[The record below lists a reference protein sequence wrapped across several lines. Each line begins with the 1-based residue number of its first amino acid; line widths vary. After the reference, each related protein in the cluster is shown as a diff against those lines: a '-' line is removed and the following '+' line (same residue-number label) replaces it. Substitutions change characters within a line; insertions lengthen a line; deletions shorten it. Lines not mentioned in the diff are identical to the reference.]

1 MCRVGVMFGKL
12 PLVLLIASASFVA
25 TSVFSRDY
33 WKYLLRAMANYRASC
48 TWARFVLSDARMR
61 EMARH
66 DRSLMFRLQRP
77 YLRTALTTAQ
87 KLGYLLDHYRW
98 LRDALPPA
106 LTHTL
111 LHEGHVVLA
120 RLSETYRIAL
130 LPVGRNGKEGEL
142 VMALMMNDA
151 PLMLAA
157 FAVHRFGDGLAL
169 DIGCM
174 QGLRDDD
181 ALALQRQATRDLH
194 GLRPRQALLVA
205 LYAFAAH
212 YGIRQLLGVP
222 NDAHIYQDSARTRG
236 RVRADFDDF
245 WEEMGATR
253 ERANYRL
260 PVNLPRKPIEA
271 VPSHKRAQYRRRY
284 ALEQTLETSL
294 QEVLVTSGYID
305 RTHLVAFLPH
315 CAAA

>member
-1 MCRVGVMFGKL
+1 MFGKL
-12 PLVLLIASASFVA
+12 PLLLLIASASFVA

-33 WKYLLRAMANYRASC
+33 WKYLLRAMASYRASC
-48 TWARFVLSDARMR
+48 AWARFVLSDARMR

-77 YLRTALTTAQ
+77 YLRTALPTAQ
-87 KLGYLLDHYRW
+87 KLCYLLDHYRW
-98 LRDALPPA
+98 MRDALSPA
-106 LTHTL
+106 VTSAL
-111 LHEGHVVLA
+111 LHDGRVVLA
-120 RLSETYRIAL
+120 RLSGTYRIELMTA
-130 LPVGRNGKEGEL
+130 GRNGKEGEL
-142 VMALMMNDA
+142 AMALMMDDA

-174 QGLRDDD
+174 QGLRNDD

-194 GLRPRQALLVA
+194 GLRPKQALLVA
-205 LYAFAAH
+205 LYALAAH
-212 YGIRQLLGVP
+212 SGIRQLLGVP
-222 NDAHIYQDSARTRG
+222 NDAHIYQDNARTRG

-253 ERANYRL
+253 VGADYRL
-260 PVNLPRKPIEA
+260 PASLPRKPIEA

-284 ALEQTLETSL
+284 ALEQALEISL

-305 RTHLVAFLPH
+305 RTHVVAFSPH